1 MVLLGTLVFFSRL
14 RAWFVSFE
22 RGGNKQLLLMML
34 TGYPT
39 QLANCGK
46 HHRRTPW
53 TTAWHYFHLL
63 HLRVVS
69 CQRES
74 FITNSALVKAVSL
87 LDSHALA
94 FQADTLNST
103 ASYFSVLFEEILQPL
118 GLLTLRLEHKTH
130 ILLRLR
136 SQLSGGGEKL
146 YPTSTVGFPKS
157 DGVAGSKWWIW
168 NFWGSSV
175 FRSHILIHIKPISTC

>member
-1 MVLLGTLVFFSRL
+1 MHYVAGRQCAYLSKFGDGSVRHPSFFFKIESMVCEFWTWR
-14 RAWFVSFE
+14 
-22 RGGNKQLLLMML
+22 KQLLLMML
-34 TGYPT
+34 TGYAT

-46 HHRRTPW
+46 HHHRTPW

-136 SQLSGGGEKL
+136 SQLGGGGEKL
-146 YPTSTVGFPKS
+146 HPTNTVGFPKC
-157 DGVAGSKWWIW
+157 DGVAGSNWWIW
-168 NFWGSSV
+168 NFW
-175 FRSHILIHIKPISTC
+175 ST